1 MDGGLHE
8 RDFYTWTRVQAD
20 ALRRLA
26 ERRENL
32 DAALDLANLI
42 EEVEDLGSEQVFR
55 VQSLLR
61 RFLQHVILIA
71 NAPSSRTLNHW
82 RGEALNFRQSA
93 RNRYL
98 PSMRQRVEARL
109 DREWQGAV
117 RIAEAKLGRELPHLP
132 NACPF
137 ALDELLDEDAELTPL
152 LAPLAPPPE

>member
-1 MDGGLHE
+1 MDGDLYE

-55 VQSLLR
+55 VQSLLHR
-61 RFLQHVILIA
+61 LLQHLIQIA
-71 NAPSSRTLNHW
+71 NAPAARSVNHW
-82 RGEALNFRQSA
+82 RSEALGFRRGATQ
-93 RNRYL
+93 RFL
-98 PSMRQRVEARL
+98 PSMRSRVEARL
-109 DREWQGAV
+109 DREWRNAV
-117 RIAEAKLGRELPHLP
+117 RRAEAKLGRSLPHLP
-132 NACPF
+132 AACPF
-137 ALDELLDEDAELTPL
+137 ALDDLLDEDAELTPL